1 MARVIDVHAHAFPRT
16 ALAAG
21 LAGREWHGQRVEI
34 SDTGRITLTGGSG
47 PDVRMDSSTFYREPV
62 ESRLA
67 VMDRWGVDVQVLSIS
82 PVLLG
87 YGRDPAVAADV
98 CSDVNDDL
106 AATVAEHP
114 GRFAGLGMLPLQDA
128 AAGIRE
134 LERCVDRL
142 GLVGACVGTHVNGTN
157 WDDDSLRG
165 VLEAAE
171 SLGALLFVHPA
182 DVRIT
187 HAVNRFHLR
196 NTIGNPLETTIAVAS
211 IVFGGVLER
220 FEDLKLCFAHGGGYA
235 CWGAARLD
243 HGHRVRAEARAL
255 TDTLPSDH
263 LRRLHFDSLTHSLP
277 NLDHL
282 VAAVGAS
289 QVVLGTDFP
298 ADMGQVDPVAWLTAD
313 GTRDDETTRAILGA
327 NAERLIRTR
336 AMSHPHPTE
345 TSHS

>member
-34 SDTGRITLTGGSG
+34 ADTGRITLTGGSG
-47 PDVRMDSSTFYREPV
+47 PEVRMDSSTFYREPV
-62 ESRLA
+62 EARLA
-67 VMDRWGVDVQVLSIS
+67 VMDRWGVDVQVLSVS
-82 PVLLG
+82 PVLFG
-87 YGRDPAVAADV
+87 YGRDPAVATDV
-98 CSDVNDDL
+98 SRDVNDDL

-114 GRFAGLGMLPLQDA
+114 DRFAALGTLPLQDPEA
-128 AAGIRE
+128 AVRE

-157 WDDDSLRG
+157 WDDDSLSG
-165 VLEAAE
+165 IFEAAE

-182 DVRIT
+182 DVRIK
-187 HAVNRFHLR
+187 HAVERYHLR
-196 NTIGNPLETTIAVAS
+196 NTIGNPLETTIAIGS
-211 IVFGGVLER
+211 IVYGGVLER
-220 FEDLKLCFAHGGGYA
+220 FEDVKLCFAHGGGYA

-243 HGHRVRAEARAL
+243 HGHRVRAEARVL

-263 LRRLHFDSLTHSLP
+263 LARLSFDSLTHSLP
-277 NLDHL
+277 NLERL
-282 VAAVGAS
+282 VETVGAS

-298 ADMGQVDPVAWLTAD
+298 ADMGQVDPVAWLTEG

-327 NAERLIRTR
+327 NAERLIRTH
-336 AMSHPHPTE
+336 ATPDPSTTE
-345 TSHS
+345 TSPS